1 MARGARIN
9 YKVGADT
16 SQFKRAMAGV
26 KSTVRGLGTAVK
38 SAVAPI
44 AIMTG
49 AVSALTGAI
58 AAKGI
63 RSVVKFGAELDH
75 LKDQTGISVRELILL
90 RQAFEDGGVSAES
103 VGKTVS
109 RMQAAISEGSRGIKT
124 YTDAFGML
132 GVNVKDLEG
141 MTVSQQFGAVAK
153 AIANSGN
160 AADKTNAS
168 LKIFGRSG
176 AELAAVFNNFGGA
189 SNPFEDIEGSI
200 GTFATNMDKVS
211 HLFERIDT
219 LVGRMK
225 LKFLAIFEPVATK
238 FVEPMLQ
245 VLEKVDKTSFTKF
258 GKAIADSLGKVFNA
272 FKDGKIGEILQL
284 SIVIGLKKGA
294 AVLQTVFSAVFA
306 TLRSVFNDVIKLL
319 PQGLQDVVN
328 GLLSGLAT
336 MLNKLTSIVAKMI
349 GHGEMST
356 MQQIGTLRFLDEGG
370 FTTGKSGKRT
380 FTDKGMELF
389 GKFAEMKTGKSF
401 NMNFEKDH
409 LPSMLREVMPDF
421 ERSGNI
427 QRDLVKA
434 MFFDLVKNPENAL
447 KLLTPDIGNIGFNA
461 VTSTPSQI
469 GTNAVGT
476 FKRNISMLGDNVGSA
491 GGQELQRL
499 QSVFSRLSSI
509 VETGELPA
517 KPALKA
523 GTGTS
528 LLEDAA
534 TATGLAPI
542 VSTLQA
548 IGGGGGIGGL
558 SSTETLLQQTA
569 EETKRSNELLR
580 EQNDILRGQALPAIN

>member
-176 AELAAVFNNFGGA
+176 AELAAVFNNFSGT

-258 GKAIADSLGKVFNA
+258 GEAIADSLGKVFNA

-284 SIVIGLKKGA
+284 SIVIGLKKGSA
-294 AVLQTVFSAVFA
+294 ALQVIFKALISS
-306 TLRSVFNDVIKLL
+306 LRSVFSEIIKLL
-319 PQGLQDVVN
+319 PQGLQDVLQ
-328 GLLSGLAT
+328 GLLAGMTKIVQA
-336 MLNKLTSIVAKMI
+336 MIGVVAKLTGEEARIAASSVGIRIGARKGGFIEGRGENERLTPKGLDQLRSRIEQRTGEDVGDLQRMKPEQISQVLTQAVPNAPRSGNTGRDLASAFVRLRAEQVEGLPFLQVPSIQSASTQMGGVPF
-349 GHGEMST
+349 SVT
-356 MQQIGTLRFLDEGG
+356 MQQMKEAFQGAGSEETKRLTDTLKGLSTEIG
-370 FTTGKSGKRT
+370 
-380 FTDKGMELF
+380 
-389 GKFAEMKTGKSF
+389 
-401 NMNFEKDH
+401 
-409 LPSMLREVMPDF
+409 
-421 ERSGNI
+421 
-427 QRDLVKA
+427 
-434 MFFDLVKNPENAL
+434 
-447 KLLTPDIGNIGFNA
+447 
-461 VTSTPSQI
+461 
-469 GTNAVGT
+469 
-476 FKRNISMLGDNVGSA
+476 
-491 GGQELQRL
+491 
-499 QSVFSRLSSI
+499 
-509 VETGELPA
+509 TGELPA

>member
-44 AIMTG
+44 SVMTG

-258 GKAIADSLGKVFNA
+258 GEAIADSLGKVFNA

-284 SIVIGLKKGA
+284 SIVIGLKKGSA
-294 AVLQTVFSAVFA
+294 ALQVIFKALISS
-306 TLRSVFNDVIKLL
+306 LRSVFSEIIKLL
-319 PQGLQDVVN
+319 PQGLQDVLQ
-328 GLLSGLAT
+328 GLLAGMTKIVQA
-336 MLNKLTSIVAKMI
+336 MIGVVAKLTGEESRIGLSSAGIRISAQGKFIEGRGENERLTPEGLDQLRSRIAQRTGEDVGDFQRMRPEQISQVLTQAVPNAPRTGNTGRDLASAFVRLRAEQVEGLPFLQVPSIQSASTQMGGVPF
-349 GHGEMST
+349 SVT
-356 MQQIGTLRFLDEGG
+356 MQQMKEAFQGAGSEETKRLTDTLKGLSTEIG
-370 FTTGKSGKRT
+370 
-380 FTDKGMELF
+380 
-389 GKFAEMKTGKSF
+389 
-401 NMNFEKDH
+401 
-409 LPSMLREVMPDF
+409 
-421 ERSGNI
+421 
-427 QRDLVKA
+427 
-434 MFFDLVKNPENAL
+434 
-447 KLLTPDIGNIGFNA
+447 
-461 VTSTPSQI
+461 
-469 GTNAVGT
+469 
-476 FKRNISMLGDNVGSA
+476 
-491 GGQELQRL
+491 
-499 QSVFSRLSSI
+499 
-509 VETGELPA
+509 TGELPA

>member
-63 RSVVKFGAELDH
+63 RSVVKFGVELDH

-258 GKAIADSLGKVFNA
+258 GEAIADSLGKVFNA

-284 SIVIGLKKGA
+284 SIVIGLKKGSA
-294 AVLQTVFSAVFA
+294 ALQVIFKALTTS
-306 TLRSVFNDVIKLL
+306 LRSVFSEIIKLL
-319 PQGLQDVVN
+319 PQGLQDVLQ
-328 GLLSGLAT
+328 GLLAGMTKIVQA
-336 MLNKLTSIVAKMI
+336 MIGVVAKLTGEESRIGLSSAGIRISAQGKFIEGRGENERLTPEGLDQLRSRIAQRTGEDVGDLQRMRPEQISQVLTQAVPNAPRTGNTGRDLASAFVRLRAEQIEGLPFLQVPSIQSASAQMGGVPF
-349 GHGEMST
+349 SVT
-356 MQQIGTLRFLDEGG
+356 MQQMKEAFQGAGSEETKRLTDTLKGLSTEIG
-370 FTTGKSGKRT
+370 
-380 FTDKGMELF
+380 
-389 GKFAEMKTGKSF
+389 
-401 NMNFEKDH
+401 
-409 LPSMLREVMPDF
+409 
-421 ERSGNI
+421 
-427 QRDLVKA
+427 
-434 MFFDLVKNPENAL
+434 
-447 KLLTPDIGNIGFNA
+447 
-461 VTSTPSQI
+461 
-469 GTNAVGT
+469 
-476 FKRNISMLGDNVGSA
+476 
-491 GGQELQRL
+491 
-499 QSVFSRLSSI
+499 
-509 VETGELPA
+509 TGELPA

-528 LLEDAA
+528 LLEDAT